1 MISTLSTPSEN
12 NNQEKY
18 KDNASV
24 AQAYS
29 RMYQKGSSVLKK
41 SLSDWSVVQNRIK
54 HYLKESET
62 PQKTGFSAP

>member
-1 MISTLSTPSEN
+1 MIPTLSTPLEN

-29 RMYQKGSSVLKK
+29 LVYQKPPFLIHEGKEDQFSKTHDCGSWCSLPSACS
-41 SLSDWSVVQNRIK
+41 SLS
-54 HYLKESET
+54 
-62 PQKTGFSAP
+62 

>member
-29 RMYQKGSSVLKK
+29 RVYQKRSFIRHRPKAEVLDLGSWASCLFLLRFLVHQARGPNL
-41 SLSDWSVVQNRIK
+41 
-54 HYLKESET
+54 
-62 PQKTGFSAP
+62 